1 MLFHYKVIFHDGI
14 YLIVYSVKGNEN
26 FNTIKTKRSTY
37 PVQFLI
43 GQKYYNYLKK
53 ENLFCVVHEINDV
66 IYLNY
71 VLKGVLIQSTIIN
84 FENMLDINNILKKE
98 EIVLRRLIN
107 FKYSVTY
114 ITNITEVANISKQFR
129 YVSGVVYEL

>member
-1 MLFHYKVIFHDGI
+1 MLFHYKVLFHDGI
-14 YLIVYSVKGNEN
+14 YLIVYSVKGNEK
-26 FNTIKTKRSTY
+26 FNAIKTKRSTF
-37 PVQFLI
+37 PVQFRI

-66 IYLNY
+66 IYVNY

-84 FENMLDINNILKKE
+84 FEIMLDIDNILKKE
-98 EIVLRRLIN
+98 EMVLRRSIN
-107 FKYSVTY
+107 LKYSVTY
-114 ITNITEVANISKQFR
+114 ITNINEVANISKQFR